1 MGVLSDVFYFL
12 TTSCSA
18 HNFHT
23 IYYLVIYGRYSLY
36 KLVGELLLVRLPNLN
51 IKIEG
56 LKNFKII
63 FSPPSRKAK
72 ENNIMTLTQKIEIIR
87 QKLEEKFNGHVT
99 ARAAINYSHFII
111 VTLKLRYIAY
121 NFSYPVSEEAI
132 EMSEPHDIVYE
143 LDDMFMS
150 LILNY
155 IRRD

>member
-1 MGVLSDVFYFL
+1 
-12 TTSCSA
+12 
-18 HNFHT
+18 
-23 IYYLVIYGRYSLY
+23 
-36 KLVGELLLVRLPNLN
+36 
-51 IKIEG
+51 
-56 LKNFKII
+56 
-63 FSPPSRKAK
+63 
-72 ENNIMTLTQKIEIIR
+72 MTLTQKIEIIR

-99 ARAAINYSHFII
+99 AKVAINNPHFII
-111 VTLKLRYIAY
+111 VTLKLRYTAY